1 MSSKQKN
8 HAKQTPSP
16 PSSGAMV
23 FKAPSP
29 EIVQKETEARAHQIY
44 IERTKTGAPGDAS
57 SDWHK
62 AEREIKDKY
71 KIK

>member
-8 HAKQTPSP
+8 HARQT
-16 PSSGAMV
+16 SSLASSAAV
-23 FKAPSP
+23 STAPSP
-29 EIVQKETEARAHQIY
+29 EVVRKETEARAHLIY